1 MDSQAARPRCR
12 LRPPPTSFKGVYLC
26 WQSAPPF
33 TAREIVLPIVLA
45 VMLKLLL
52 QPALRTLQRFHV
64 PGGAWRVAVD
74 WRVVLYPYRVRDGVV
89 RPGGFVGTEIA
100 GGRATTA
107 RASKLS
113 ARAD

>member
-1 MDSQAARPRCR
+1 MPLA
-12 LRPPPTSFKGVYLC
+12 
-26 WQSAPPF
+26 SAPDIF
-33 TAREIVLPIVLA
+33 QGGLFVLAVRAALYGAREIVLPIVLA